1 MNDPESKQINV
12 RANKLFRHVFFL
24 ELPTERLGRLSLAQ
38 FVAPRRTRAEI
49 TCLRVDLLALDSIR
63 FKFSV
68 SDLNSV

>member
-12 RANKLFRHVFFL
+12 RANKLFRHIFFL
-24 ELPTERLGRLSLAQ
+24 GLPTERLGRLSLAQ
-38 FVAPRRTRAEI
+38 FVAPRRT
-49 TCLRVDLLALDSIR
+49 RVDLLALDSIR